1 MHTAMIAMPLTRYLM
16 ILLVALL
23 SFTACTSG
31 HVQEPWTGGR
41 GELAKQKWESPP
53 APQRLNEMRTRLLTT
68 QSDH

>member
-1 MHTAMIAMPLTRYLM
+1 MIPMRLTRYLM
-16 ILLVALL
+16 ILLVALP
-23 SFTACTSG
+23 SFTACTGG

-41 GELAKQKWESPP
+41 GEQAKQKWQSPP